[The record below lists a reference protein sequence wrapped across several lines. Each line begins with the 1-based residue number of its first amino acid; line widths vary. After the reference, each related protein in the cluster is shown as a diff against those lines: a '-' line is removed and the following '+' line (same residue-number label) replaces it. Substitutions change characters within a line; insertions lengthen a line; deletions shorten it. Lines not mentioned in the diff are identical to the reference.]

1 MTRYVLHRLLQALP
15 LLVAITLVIYVL
27 LRATPG
33 GPLSLYEGDPSV
45 TAADLARLR
54 HQLGLDQPIPVQYA
68 RWLWGLLHGEW
79 GWSLVTKQPVLTM
92 VGQRLPNTILLMC
105 VSFVFTMLIAIPTAI
120 ISATRQYSIFDHLA
134 TTLAFIGHSMPTF
147 WIGLMLI
154 MIFAVRFRVLPA
166 GGMYTLGVPFSLTDR
181 LRYLILPVLT
191 LASYDAT
198 HYMRYLRSSLLDV
211 IRQDYVRTAYG
222 KGLTGDAVLRR
233 HALKN
238 AAIPL
243 ITVIA
248 LDLPQL
254 FSGALITETIFA
266 WPGMGRLFWEA
277 AGRVD
282 YPVLMG
288 IFTISASL
296 VLLFNLLADV
306 LYAYL
311 DPRIKYA

>member
-1 MTRYVLHRLLQALP
+1 MERYLVRRTLQAVP
-15 LLVAITLVIYVL
+15 LLVGITIVIYVL

-45 TAADLARLR
+45 TAEDLTRLR
-54 HQLGLDQPIPVQYA
+54 EQLGLNEPWPQQYA
-68 RWLWGLLHGEW
+68 RWITAFVQGDW
-79 GWSLVTKQPVLTM
+79 GWSLVTKRPVLTM
-92 VGQRLPNTILLMC
+92 IGERLPNTLLLMGT
-105 VSFVFTMLIAIPTAI
+105 VFVTTMAIAIPVGIVSAI
-120 ISATRQYSIFDHLA
+120 RQYSWFDHVS
-134 TTLAFIGHSMPTF
+134 TTLAFAGHSLPTF

-154 MIFAVRFRVLPA
+154 MIFAVGLRWLPA
-166 GGMYTLGVPFSLTDR
+166 GGMYTLGVPFSLGDR
-181 LRYLILPVLT
+181 ARYLIMPVLT
-191 LASYDAT
+191 LALFDAANYT
-198 HYMRYLRSSLLDV
+198 RYLRSSLLDV
-211 IRQDYVRTAYG
+211 IRQDYVRTAYA
-222 KGLTGDAVLRR
+222 KGMRESEVIRR
-233 HALKN
+233 HAFKN

-243 ITVIA
+243 VTVIA

-288 IFTISASL
+288 IFTVASSL
-296 VLLFNLLADV
+296 VVLFNLLADLV
-306 LYAYL
+306 YAWL